1 MEIKF
6 FSVPEVN
13 NGNRLDKYLSSEL
26 DELSRTQIQD
36 IIKSG
41 NVLIN
46 KIKAKASTIVQTNDE
61 VEITIPDPVTLDI
74 VPENIPLDIY
84 YEDSD
89 VIVVNKPSGMVVHPA
104 VGNYSGTLVNALM
117 YHCKDLS
124 GINGVIRA
132 GIVHRIDKDTSGLL
146 VSCKNDFAHRS
157 LSEQFFHKT
166 VKRKYYAIC
175 YGVIEHNYG
184 KIDAP
189 IGRSKDNRQKMGVV
203 EGGKH
208 AVTNF
213 KVLERFDGFT
223 FIELELETGR
233 THQIRVHMNF
243 IGHPLVGDPLYG
255 PKKVIGDHGQFLHA
269 KTLGFMH
276 PHTNEFLEFSSPL
289 PDYFEEFLNELRNNN
304 KTK

>member
-6 FSVPEVN
+6 FSIPDSF
-13 NGNRLDKYLSSEL
+13 NGVRLDKYLSVEL
-26 DELSRTQIQD
+26 DDISRTQIQD

-41 NVLIN
+41 KVLVN
-46 KIKAKASTIVQTNDE
+46 KAKAKASTLVQTNDE
-61 VEITIPDPVTLDI
+61 VEITIPDPVNVDI

-89 VIVVNKPSGMVVHPA
+89 VIVVNKESGMVVHPA
-104 VGNYSGTLVNALM
+104 VGNFHGTLVNALM

-124 GINGVIRA
+124 GINGEIRA

-175 YGVIEHNYG
+175 HGVIEHNYG

-189 IGRSKDNRQKMGVV
+189 IGRCKDNRQKMGVV
-203 EGGKH
+203 EGGKN

-213 KVLERFDGFT
+213 KVLERFDEFT
-223 FIELELETGR
+223 LIELQLETGR
-233 THQIRVHMNF
+233 THQIRVHMNY
-243 IGHPLVGDPLYG
+243 IGYPIAGDPLYG
-255 PKKVIGDHGQFLHA
+255 PKKVIGTHGQYLHA
-269 KTLGFMH
+269 KTLGFVH
-276 PHTNEFLEFSSPL
+276 PRTNELLEFDSPL
-289 PDYFEEFLNELRNNN
+289 PDYFEEFLNELRNN
-304 KTK
+304 TKK